1 MARGRKRLFL
11 IDDHSASKKAVR
23 QHIPLP
29 ALLEILMI
37 VRSFATYGA
46 PSIAAASPE
55 LDYVRTSSL
64 NLDYGCRLGRPP
76 TRTA

>member
-11 IDDHSASKKAVR
+11 IDDHSAGKKAVR

-46 PSIAAASPE
+46 PSITAAD
-55 LDYVRTSSL
+55 LVT
-64 NLDYGCRLGRPP
+64 
-76 TRTA
+76 